1 MIYIK
6 LNNFTRQRL
15 EMRFAEKPLLK
26 SPFIRIT
33 FDKLQRTPE
42 IQNFFLS
49 QYRENPQ
56 ANPHQNFIHE
66 VGPPEPEGGRGSRG
80 ATGPTKFLEI
90 NTKVGTGLPKV
101 LKVQVVVA
109 PPQRFLA
116 SVGPARVLFLRS
128 SFEVSKKHR
137 ANNFSK

>member
-42 IQNFFLS
+42 IHNFFLS
-49 QYRENPQ
+49 QYQENPE
-56 ANPHQNFIHE
+56 ANPHQNLIHE
-66 VGPPEPEGGRGSRG
+66 
-80 ATGPTKFLEI
+80 
-90 NTKVGTGLPKV
+90 
-101 LKVQVVVA
+101 
-109 PPQRFLA
+109 
-116 SVGPARVLFLRS
+116 
-128 SFEVSKKHR
+128 SF
-137 ANNFSK
+137 F

>member
-15 EMRFAEKPLLK
+15 EMRFAKKPLLK

-66 VGPPEPEGGRGSRG
+66 VGPPEPEGGGVAG
-80 ATGPTKFLEI
+80 GPLAPQSFWKSIQKLE
-90 NTKVGTGLPKV
+90 
-101 LKVQVVVA
+101 
-109 PPQRFLA
+109 LA
-116 SVGPARVLFLRS
+116 SPKF
-128 SFEVSKKHR
+128 
-137 ANNFSK
+137 